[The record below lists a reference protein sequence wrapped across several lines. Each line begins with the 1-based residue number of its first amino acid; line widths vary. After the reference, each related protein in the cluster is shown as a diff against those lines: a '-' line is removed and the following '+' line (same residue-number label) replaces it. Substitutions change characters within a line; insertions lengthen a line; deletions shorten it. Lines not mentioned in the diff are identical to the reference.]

1 MKGVA
6 RGKRGIFSIL
16 EPRAM
21 AWAGMFHPVGVG
33 STIDDPPSTIFAV
46 ARPGPGPE
54 LPPASGR
61 TLGTGSSSAAFASRN
76 LLAKSQG
83 RTKCDAKVPLRCSP
97 FGLRCCA
104 MIKSFADALT
114 EKIFR
119 GDDLTK
125 KEARQLGDIRIDKA
139 QERLLI
145 LHHSAEK
152 DLLTLHSLH
161 YHKLHGTGRYSIDAN
176 SRNSKWRITFAWADQ
191 ALTDVSLV
199 KIEDTH

>member
-1 MKGVA
+1 
-6 RGKRGIFSIL
+6 
-16 EPRAM
+16 
-21 AWAGMFHPVGVG
+21 
-33 STIDDPPSTIFAV
+33 
-46 ARPGPGPE
+46 
-54 LPPASGR
+54 
-61 TLGTGSSSAAFASRN
+61 
-76 LLAKSQG
+76 
-83 RTKCDAKVPLRCSP
+83 
-97 FGLRCCA
+97 

-145 LHHSAEK
+145 LHHSTERE
-152 DLLTLHSLH
+152 LLTLHSLH

-191 ALTDVSLV
+191 ELTDVSLV
-199 KIEDTH
+199 QIEDTH

>member
-1 MKGVA
+1 MI
-6 RGKRGIFSIL
+6 RSFSDS
-16 EPRAM
+16 
-21 AWAGMFHPVGVG
+21 H
-33 STIDDPPSTIFAV
+33 
-46 ARPGPGPE
+46 
-54 LPPASGR
+54 
-61 TLGTGSSSAAFASRN
+61 
-76 LLAKSQG
+76 
-83 RTKCDAKVPLRCSP
+83 
-97 FGLRCCA
+97 
-104 MIKSFADALT
+104 T

-125 KEARQLGDIRIDKA
+125 REARQLGDIRIDKA